1 VADEYGD
8 PEVDLDA
15 ATADAVL
22 RELLGDIP
30 SEPQVADAGDRAAAI
45 EALLAAAWPN
55 GTPPTVEELAA
66 DPENSA
72 FMDAM
77 ATDEAG
83 DADVGE
89 SDADDS
95 GHDMSGDDLGS
106 AGGSFTGS
114 HEGQPDAGGWTET
127 GQADDQW

>member
-15 ATADAVL
+15 AMADAVL

-30 SEPQVADAGDRAAAI
+30 SEPSVADAGDRAAAI

-66 DPENSA
+66 DPETSA
-72 FMDAM
+72 FMEAM
-77 ATDEAG
+77 GAGEAG
-83 DADVGE
+83 DADVDE

-95 GHDMSGDDLGS
+95 GHDVGGDDLESGD
-106 AGGSFTGS
+106 GSFTGP
-114 HEGQPDAGGWTET
+114 HEGHPDAGGWNVT
-127 GQADDQW
+127 GPADDQW